1 MGDRTELAL
10 GTKIAVSVP
19 VGELF
24 VLGQGSQVLVGLS
37 DGCQEIQRLLAGAAA
52 RELELIFRI
61 RRGFIEASRAVDVGW
76 GGWRVEHCFAVVDDE
91 GVQALAVN
99 DVVARACDAARNL
112 GDGIDC
118 NVVKAQ
124 DASVAWFL
132 LSRQRCMPITW
143 CNSEF
148 GLRGDQILRQGG
160 PGIQK
165 RCE

>member
-1 MGDRTELAL
+1 
-10 GTKIAVSVP
+10 
-19 VGELF
+19 
-24 VLGQGSQVLVGLS
+24 
-37 DGCQEIQRLLAGAAA
+37 
-52 RELELIFRI
+52 
-61 RRGFIEASRAVDVGW
+61 
-76 GGWRVEHCFAVVDDE
+76 VEHCFAVVDDE

-124 DASVAWFL
+124 DASVAWFS
-132 LSRQRCMPITW
+132 LSRQKMQRAPITW
-143 CNSEF
+143 YNSEF
-148 GLRGDQILRQGG
+148 RLRGNQILRQGG